1 MPFERPTLV
10 QLRDRTATD
19 IERHSGQD
27 ATSRGSAYAPIA
39 KAQAGLAHGLHGHLA
54 WIADQ
59 LFDDTAD
66 DANLLRRAAEMGIT
80 RIPAARASGTATAT
94 GNDGAVIPAE
104 TLLQTDD
111 EILYRVTAEASI
123 VAGTATLQLTAV
135 EPGAAG
141 NQAAG
146 VTLRFISPVLDVDSE
161 ATVVEITSGADIEP
175 ITRVRER
182 LAERRT
188 NPPMGG
194 NSADYIAWAKAA
206 HVDVTR
212 AWCYP
217 NENGLGTVVVRFV
230 TDDLSTPIPTQ
241 AHVEAVTDYTD
252 QVRPAGMKAFN
263 VYAPVAKSLDITFTA
278 LSPNTPTVRAA
289 IEAELKD
296 LISREGEPGGTLLLT
311 HINEAISLATG
322 ETDHR
327 HDLVDDFTCATGEF
341 PVLGAL
347 TWPA

>member
-1 MPFERPTLV
+1 MPFERPTLI
-10 QLRDRTATD
+10 QLRDRIATD
-19 IERHSGQD
+19 VERHSGQD

-66 DANLLRRAAEMGIT
+66 DANLLRRAAEMGIN
-80 RIPAARASGTATAT
+80 RIAAARASGIATAT

-111 EILYRVTAEASI
+111 EILYRVTAEATI
-123 VAGTATLQLTAV
+123 AAGTATLQLTAV

-141 NQAAG
+141 NQVAG

-161 ATVVEITSGADIEP
+161 AAVAEITSGADIEA
-175 ITRVRER
+175 IARVRER

-212 AWCYP
+212 AWCYS
-217 NENGLGTVVVRFV
+217 NEEGLGTVVVRFV
-230 TDDLSTPIPTQ
+230 TDDLATPIPTQ
-241 AHVEAVTDYTD
+241 AHVDAVTAYTD
-252 QVRPAGMKAFN
+252 KVRPAGMKAFN
-263 VYAPVAKSLDITFTA
+263 VYAPAAKTLDITFTE

-296 LISREGEPGGTLLLT
+296 LITREGKPGGTLLLS
-311 HINEAISLATG
+311 HINEAISLASG

-327 HDLVDDFTCATGEF
+327 HNLADDFSCATGEF
-341 PVLGAL
+341 PVLGVL

>member
-10 QLRDRTATD
+10 ELRDRVAAD

-27 ATSRGSAYAPIA
+27 ATSRGSAYASIA
-39 KAQAGLAHGLHGHLA
+39 KAQAGIAHGLHGHLMHN
-54 WIADQ
+54 ADQ

-66 DANLLRRAAEMGIT
+66 DANLLRRANEMGIT
-80 RIPAARASGTATAT
+80 RIAASRASGTATAT
-94 GNDGAVIPAE
+94 GTDAATIPAE

-111 EILYRVTAEASI
+111 EVIYRVTTEATISG
-123 VAGTATLQLTAV
+123 GTATLQLTAV
-135 EPGAAG
+135 EPSAAG
-141 NQAAG
+141 NQVAG

-161 ATVVEITSGADIEP
+161 ATVVDISGGADIET
-175 ITRVRER
+175 IDRVRER

-194 NSADYIAWAKAA
+194 NAQDYIAWAKAA

-212 AWCYP
+212 AWCYS
-217 NENGLGTVVVRFV
+217 NEEGLGTVVVRFV

-241 AHVEAVTDYTD
+241 AHVDAVTSYIDTI
-252 QVRPAGMKAFN
+252 RPAGMKAFN
-263 VYAPVAKSLDITFTA
+263 VYAPAAKLLNITFSA
-278 LSPNTPTVRAA
+278 LSPNTASVQAA
-289 IEAELKD
+289 IQAELED

-322 ETDHR
+322 ETDHA
-327 HDLVDDFTCATGEF
+327 HNLAANFTCAAGEF
-341 PVLGAL
+341 PVLGVL
-347 TWPA
+347 TWPV